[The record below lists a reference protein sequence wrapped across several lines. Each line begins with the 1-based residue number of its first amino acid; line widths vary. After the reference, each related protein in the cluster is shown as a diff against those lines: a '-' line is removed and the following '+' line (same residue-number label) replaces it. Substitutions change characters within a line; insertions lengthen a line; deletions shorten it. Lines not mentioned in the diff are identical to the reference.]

1 MTTINE
7 QNPAHIGSTLITEVE
22 SVERKPPLLAVGP
35 LAWIKKNLFNTVWDG
50 LLTIIVIFIVGSVG
64 VSFVNW
70 TVGQANWYTINFNI
84 RLLMLGRYEPE
95 YEWRVTLVVLLF
107 AFTISLALA
116 AWARIGR
123 GFATFIAV
131 IIALTFILPVV
142 ITSTLPLPPYY
153 SAAGTF
159 KIGGDNGQAP
169 QGQLGFTGR
178 AGETVTVRLA
188 DQYAGSDAALAQVH
202 SFADAAV
209 NTALNAAANRLT
221 AEARVAELTAL
232 LATDSL
238 TPNQRSRAEGDLSRL
253 TVPPPVVE
261 TLKLNQVPVTVSI
274 LNGTTME
281 PLENGVITLEDASA
295 LLTVTLPEDG
305 WYVLKKE
312 LDDPE
317 AISIL
322 ETTGIYPILERNI
335 SRSADEGNP
344 ASGSVSQYVRMTD
357 TYTTEAA
364 RPVGEDG
371 KPLPFIVVTSNQY
384 RGTSVLNDYLRLYVA
399 PFLNQVNFFFLVIF
413 VVGAA
418 GYVSGRVLDK
428 SFSPSIRP
436 HATTSRLVLWLLL
449 VVPVISFVAIW
460 GFSTDGVRLV
470 LNVLFTLAWL
480 AAAYLAGTQLIQLS
494 GSLALTAFTALSLFI
509 LVALILRD
517 QNIIFGL
524 LNELANG
531 LDAEPQTILA
541 VALGLTA
548 LVGILI
554 ALVGRYRGRRTSPRT
569 FVIGVVICAVV
580 IVICRLGAQSLP
592 PALANALPL
601 TDTRRWGG
609 VLLTMLLT
617 IVGIIGS
624 LPLGILLALGRRS
637 KYPVIS
643 TACVIYIELL
653 RGIPFITVL
662 FMAQLLIPLINPA
675 LASFPGAFRAMIA
688 TVLFTA
694 AYNAEVV
701 RGGLQAI
708 PGGQD
713 EAAKALGLNGL
724 QVTLFITLPQA
735 LRLVIPPMM
744 GNFVGMFKDT
754 SLVAIVGL
762 LDLTGMAQNIVSQTE
777 FLGLR
782 RETFMFISI
791 FYFVFSYVI
800 AAISRRIEST
810 GAGQAIK
817 MQI

>member
-1 MTTINE
+1 MTTFNE
-7 QNPAHIGSTLITEVE
+7 QHPAHIGATIVTESE
-22 SVERKPPLLAVGP
+22 SVERQPPLLAVGP

-50 LLTIIVIFIVGSVG
+50 LLTIIVIFFVGSVG
-64 VSFVNW
+64 VSFVTW

-95 YEWRVTLVVLLF
+95 YEWRVTIVVLLF
-107 AFTISLALA
+107 AFTIGLALA
-116 AWARIGR
+116 AWSRIGR
-123 GFATFIAV
+123 GFATFIGV
-131 IIALTFILPVV
+131 IIALTFIVPVV
-142 ITSTLPLPPYY
+142 ITATLPFPPYY
-153 SAAGTF
+153 ASAGTF

-169 QGQLGFTGR
+169 QGQLGFIGQ

-188 DQYAGSDAALAQVH
+188 DQYATSDAALAQVH

-221 AEARVAELTAL
+221 AEARMNELKAL

-238 TPNQRSRAEGDLSRL
+238 TPNQRSRAEGELARL
-253 TVPPPVVE
+253 TVPEPITE

-274 LNGTTME
+274 LDGATLE
-281 PLENGVITLEDASA
+281 PLENGVVTFEDASA
-295 LLTVTLPEDG
+295 LLTVTLPADG
-305 WYVLKKE
+305 WYVLQKQ
-312 LDDPE
+312 LDDPQ

-322 ETTGIYPILERNI
+322 ETMGIYPILERNI
-335 SRSADEGNP
+335 TRGGATAGT
-344 ASGSVSQYVRMTD
+344 VSQYVRMTD
-357 TYTTEAA
+357 TFTSEAV
-364 RPVGEDG
+364 RPVGEDAR
-371 KPLPFIVVTSNQY
+371 PLPFIVVTSNQY
-384 RGTSVLNDYLRLYVA
+384 RGTSTLTDYLRLYVA
-399 PFLNQVNFFFLVIF
+399 PFLNQVNVFLLIVCA
-413 VVGAA
+413 VGALGYLA
-418 GYVSGRVLDK
+418 GRAIDRT
-428 SFSPSIRP
+428 FSPVMRP
-436 HATTSRLVLWLLL
+436 RSTTSRLVLWLLL
-449 VVPVISFVAIW
+449 VVPVISF
-460 GFSTDGVRLV
+460 
-470 LNVLFTLAWL
+470 
-480 AAAYLAGTQLIQLS
+480 
-494 GSLALTAFTALSLFI
+494 
-509 LVALILRD
+509 
-517 QNIIFGL
+517 
-524 LNELANG
+524 
-531 LDAEPQTILA
+531 
-541 VALGLTA
+541 
-548 LVGILI
+548 ILI
-554 ALVGRYRGRRTSPRT
+554 YG
-569 FVIGVVICAVV
+569 
-580 IVICRLGAQSLP
+580 LP
-592 PALANALPL
+592 GNILPI

-637 KYPVIS
+637 KMPVVS
-643 TACVIYIELL
+643 TVCVIYIELV

-708 PGGQD
+708 PSGQD

-791 FYFVFSYVI
+791 FYFVFSYII
-800 AAISRRIEST
+800 AAVSRRIEST

-817 MQI
+817 TQI

>member
-1 MTTINE
+1 MTTFNE
-7 QNPAHIGSTLITEVE
+7 QHPAHIGTTVINEAE
-22 SVERKPPLLAVGP
+22 NVERQPPLLAVGP

-50 LLTIIVIFIVGSVG
+50 LLTIIVLLIVSSVL
-64 VSFVNW
+64 VSFVTW
-70 TVGQANWYTINFNI
+70 TVGQANWYTITFNI

-107 AFTISLALA
+107 AFTIGLALA
-116 AWARIGR
+116 AWSRIGR

-142 ITSTLPLPPYY
+142 INATLPLPPYY
-153 SAAGTF
+153 ASAGTF

-169 QGQLGFTGR
+169 QGQIGFTGK
-178 AGETVTVRLA
+178 AGETVTVQLA
-188 DQYAGSDAALAQVH
+188 DQYDGSDAELAQVH

-209 NTALNAAANRLT
+209 NTALNAAANRLI
-221 AEARVAELTAL
+221 AERRVAELTAL
-232 LATDSL
+232 LATDTL
-238 TPNQRSRAEGDLSRL
+238 TPNQRSRAEGELSRL
-253 TVPPPVVE
+253 TVPPPVTE
-261 TLKLNQVPVTVSI
+261 TLMLNQVPVTVSI
-274 LNGTTME
+274 LHGTTME
-281 PLENGVITLEDASA
+281 PLENGVVTFEDADA

-312 LDDPE
+312 LDDPQ

-322 ETTGIYPILERNI
+322 ETTGIYPILERNVTRGGDD
-335 SRSADEGNP
+335 STP
-344 ASGSVSQYVRMTD
+344 ATGSISQYVRMTD
-357 TYTTEAA
+357 TFTTEAT
-364 RPVGEDG
+364 RPLNEEG
-371 KPLPFIVVTSNQY
+371 KELPFIVVTSNQY
-384 RGTSVLNDYLRLYVA
+384 RGTAVLNDYLRLYVA
-399 PFLNQVNFFFLVIF
+399 PFLNQIKVFLAFVF
-413 VVGAA
+413 VVGAVGYIA
-418 GYVSGRVLDK
+418 GRALDRR
-428 SFSPSIRP
+428 FSPSNRP
-436 HATTSRLVLWLLL
+436 HATTSRLVLWLLIVL
-449 VVPVISFVAIW
+449 PVISFI
-460 GFSTDGVRLV
+460 
-470 LNVLFTLAWL
+470 
-480 AAAYLAGTQLIQLS
+480 LIY
-494 GSLALTAFTALSLFI
+494 
-509 LVALILRD
+509 
-517 QNIIFGL
+517 
-524 LNELANG
+524 
-531 LDAEPQTILA
+531 
-541 VALGLTA
+541 GLT
-548 LVGILI
+548 GDS
-554 ALVGRYRGRRTSPRT
+554 G
-569 FVIGVVICAVV
+569 F
-580 IVICRLGAQSLP
+580 
-592 PALANALPL
+592 LPL

-624 LPLGILLALGRRS
+624 LPLGVLLALGRRS

-643 TACVIYIELL
+643 TVCVIYIELV

-675 LASFPGAFRAMIA
+675 LANFPGAFRAMIA

-708 PGGQD
+708 PHGQD

-800 AAISRRIEST
+800 AAVSRRIEST

-817 MQI
+817 TQI